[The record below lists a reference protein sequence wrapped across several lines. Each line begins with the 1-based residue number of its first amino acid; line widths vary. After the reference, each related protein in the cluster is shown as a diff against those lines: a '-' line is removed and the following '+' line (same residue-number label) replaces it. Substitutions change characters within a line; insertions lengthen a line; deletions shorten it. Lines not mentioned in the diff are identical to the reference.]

1 MKVLFADSAHPL
13 LSETL
18 VKYGVECHHPE
29 LARESAKEILNQYD
43 GVVIRSRF
51 KFDREMLDASKQL
64 KFIARVGAGMENI
77 DVAYAESIGIACL
90 NAPEGNRN
98 AVGEHALGMLLGLLN
113 NMIRADR
120 EVREGQWRREENR
133 GYEIE
138 GKTVA
143 IIGLGNNGSAFAKI
157 LQGFDCRVIAYDP
170 FIDKSPWQHV
180 HLCSMDEVFETAD
193 IVSLHIPLK
202 DDTHYLVDKN
212 WIEKF
217 HKFFWIIN
225 TARGK
230 CLKTADL
237 IEAIQSGKI
246 LGAGLDVL
254 EFEALSFE
262 KADTAPPEFQWL
274 TQSDQVVL
282 SPHIAGWT
290 HESNTKM
297 ARILASRILAKLN
310 IAE

>member
-13 LSETL
+13 LAETL
-18 VKYGVECHHPE
+18 VRYGIECYHPD
-29 LARESAKEILNQYD
+29 LTRDTAMSILHQYD

-51 KFDREMLDASKQL
+51 KFDREMLEAGKQL

-77 DVAYAESIGIACL
+77 DVQYAESLGIVCL

-98 AVGEHALGMLLGLLN
+98 AVGEHAMAMLLALLN
-113 NMIRADR
+113 HLIRADR
-120 EVREGQWRREENR
+120 EVREGHWLREENR

-143 IIGLGNNGSAFAKI
+143 IIGLGNNGSAFAKK
-157 LQGFDCRVIAYDP
+157 LLGFDCRVIAYDP
-170 FIDKSPWQHV
+170 FIETTDLKNV
-180 HLCSMDEVFETAD
+180 ELCSMEEVFKEAD
-193 IVSLHIPLK
+193 IVSLHVPLK
-202 DDTHYLVDKN
+202 EDTHYLVDKN

-217 HKFFWIIN
+217 QKPFWIIN

-230 CLKTADL
+230 CLKTSDL
-237 IEAIQSGKI
+237 IDALKSGRV
-246 LGAGLDVL
+246 LGAALDVL

-262 KADTAPPEFQWL
+262 KADTAPAEFQWL
-274 TQSDQVVL
+274 TQSDKVVL

-297 ARILASRILAKLN
+297 ARILASKILAKLN
-310 IAE
+310 ILA

>member
-18 VKYGVECHHPE
+18 VKYGVDCHHPE
-29 LARESAKEILNQYD
+29 LTRESAKEILNQYD

-170 FIDKSPWQHV
+170 FIDKSPLHHV

-193 IVSLHIPLK
+193 IVSLHVPLK
-202 DDTHYLVDKN
+202 DDTHYLVDNN

-217 HKFFWIIN
+217 HKSFWIIN

-237 IEAIQSGKI
+237 IEAIQAGKI

-262 KADTAPPEFQWL
+262 KADTAPLEFQWL

-310 IAE
+310 ITE

>member
-18 VKYGVECHHPE
+18 VKYGVECHQPD
-29 LARESAKEILNQYD
+29 LTRESAKEILNQYD

-98 AVGEHALGMLLGLLN
+98 AVGEHALGMLLGLFN
-113 NMIRADR
+113 NLIRADR
-120 EVREGQWRREENR
+120 EVRQGQWNREENR
-133 GYEIE
+133 GFEIE

-170 FIDKSPWQHV
+170 FLDKSPLQHV
-180 HLCSMDEVFETAD
+180 SLCSMDEVFETAD
-193 IVSLHIPLK
+193 IVSLHVPLK

-217 HKFFWIIN
+217 QKPFWIIN

-237 IEAIQSGKI
+237 IEAIQAGKI
-246 LGAGLDVL
+246 FGAGLDVL

-297 ARILASRILAKLN
+297 ASILASRILAKLN
-310 IAE
+310 IVA

>member
-18 VKYGVECHHPE
+18 VKYGIECHHPE
-29 LARESAKEILNQYD
+29 LTRESAMAILNQYD

-51 KFDREMLDASKQL
+51 KFDSEMLETSKQL

-98 AVGEHALGMLLGLLN
+98 AVGEHALGMLLGLMN

-133 GYEIE
+133 GYEME

-170 FIDKSPWQHV
+170 FIDKSPLPHV
-180 HLCSMDEVFETAD
+180 HLCTMEEVFETAD
-193 IVSLHIPLK
+193 IVSLHVPLK
-202 DDTHYLVDKN
+202 DDTHYLINKSWIDKFQ
-212 WIEKF
+212 K
-217 HKFFWIIN
+217 HFWIIN

-230 CLKTADL
+230 CLKTSDL
-237 IEAIQSGKI
+237 IDAIEAGKV

-274 TQSDQVVL
+274 TQSDKVVL

-290 HESNTKM
+290 FESNTKM
-297 ARILASRILAKLN
+297 ASILASKILATLN

>member
-18 VKYGVECHHPE
+18 VKYGVECHQPD
-29 LARESAKEILNQYD
+29 LTRESAKEILNQYD

-120 EVREGQWRREENR
+120 EVRQGQWNREENR

-170 FIDKSPWQHV
+170 FLDKSPLQHV
-180 HLCSMDEVFETAD
+180 SLCSMEEVFETAD
-193 IVSLHIPLK
+193 IVSLHVPLK
-202 DDTHYLVDKN
+202 DDTHYLVEKS
-212 WIEKF
+212 WIDKF
-217 HKFFWIIN
+217 HKSFWIIN

-230 CLKTADL
+230 CLNTADL
-237 IEAIQSGKI
+237 IDAIQAGKI

>member
-29 LARESAKEILNQYD
+29 LTRESAKEILNQYD

-193 IVSLHIPLK
+193 IVSLHVPLK

-212 WIEKF
+212 WIENF
-217 HKFFWIIN
+217 HKSFWIIN

-237 IEAIQSGKI
+237 IEAIQAGKI

>member
-29 LARESAKEILNQYD
+29 LTRESAKEILNQYD

-193 IVSLHIPLK
+193 IVSLHVPLK

-212 WIEKF
+212 WIENF
-217 HKFFWIIN
+217 HKSFWIIN